1 MPNNF
6 TNIEVML
13 RVFVIS
19 GIILGGL
26 LLSVMG
32 IAYADTYQKEE
43 AQMIWKESAYSK
55 NSWATIMIKENDKNK
70 KEYPNFADNFAIHV
84 WSDTDKTGKDIQ
96 VTETGI
102 FSGIFTANVYLKD
115 GGTASGNSI
124 LVKQG
129 DNIYAY
135 YKDETLPSSAKVKTL
150 DVSAKAKIKSNSSEI
165 SSKNSFIKAEPLV
178 TQNKTQSTASANSEC
193 QKIQEASKK
202 YECEKQAIVKATID
216 EYKNKGAKN
225 QIGPISFYNLKPVLQ
240 KSGSKDILILKF
252 LVENSGSKDNVS
264 LFCTGPSVC
273 NYVVSDG
280 STTYRY
286 SGQDFVSGN
295 IVLKPGQ
302 SKFFSMTFGP
312 AIGYGSY
319 VDFKFEP
326 SKKYYFVVSEPWGS
340 GKIPLELK

>member
-1 MPNNF
+1 
-6 TNIEVML
+6 ML
-13 RVFVIS
+13 S
-19 GIILGGL
+19 GVILGAL
-26 LLSVMG
+26 LLSVIG

-43 AQMIWKESAYSK
+43 AQMIWKVSAYST
-55 NSWATIMIKENDKNK
+55 NSWASIMIKENDKNK
-70 KEYPNFADNFAIHV
+70 KEYPNFADSFTIHV
-84 WSDTDKTGKDIQ
+84 WSDSDKTGKDIK

-102 FSGIFTANVYLKD
+102 FTGIFTANVYLKD
-115 GGTASGNSI
+115 SGTLSGNSI
-124 LVKQG
+124 LVKRG
-129 DNIYAY
+129 DYIYAY
-135 YKDETLPSSAKVKTL
+135 YKDDTLPSSAKVKSL
-150 DVSAKAKIKSNSSEI
+150 DVSAKAKVKSSSSEI
-165 SSKNSFIKAEPLV
+165 SSINSFKSEPSV
-178 TQNKTQSTASANSEC
+178 SQNKTQNTVIVNSEC
-193 QKIQEASKK
+193 QKFQEASKK

-340 GKIPLELK
+340 GKILLNIK